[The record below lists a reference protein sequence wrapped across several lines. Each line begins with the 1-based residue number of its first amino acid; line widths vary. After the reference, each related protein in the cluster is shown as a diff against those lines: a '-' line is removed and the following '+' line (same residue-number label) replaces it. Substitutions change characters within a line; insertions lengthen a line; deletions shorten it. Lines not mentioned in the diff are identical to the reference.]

1 MKKILLFCLSV
12 IAISFSVSAQTT
24 TAESIKNK
32 PYKIV
37 FQLTSNDTLV
47 QKALVK
53 QIGNALAAAP
63 KSKIEVVCHN
73 NGITFLQAAKTQQA
87 DKIKELKAK
96 GVIFAACENTL
107 KERKIEKSEI
117 VSEAV
122 FVPAGI
128 IEIADK
134 QMQKWAYL
142 KAGF

>member
-1 MKKILLFCLSV
+1 MNKKIVICLL
-12 IAISFSVSAQTT
+12 AIVATFKISAQTT
-24 TAESIKNK
+24 TAEGIKNK
-32 PYKIV
+32 GYKIV

-53 QIGNALAAAP
+53 QVSNALTASP
-63 KSKIEVVCHN
+63 KSQIEVVCHN
-73 NGITFLQAAKTQQA
+73 NGITFLQSAKTQQA

-107 KERKIEKSEI
+107 RERKIEKSEI

-134 QMQKWAYL
+134 QSKKWAYL